1 MKLRRR
7 YGSSIS
13 FNDLLFNTL
22 LGFVFLFICA
32 FLLIAPITKKAIETK
47 AEFVITV
54 TWNNESADDVDVWL
68 EDPAGNVLFFRQRD
82 IGLMHLDRDDLG
94 KMNDKVLLPNG
105 ESVEYEYNQE
115 IVTIRGILSG
125 EWVLNVH
132 MYRKRDGFSDGAS
145 PEEEYLSTAKPTTV
159 VVKMDKLNPELK
171 TIVYKKIKLVAN
183 WQEETV
189 ARFTMAADGSIMDM
203 NELPKSLIQS
213 EPRVSDTG
221 AADQGEF

>member
-47 AEFVITV
+47 AEFIISV
-54 TWNNESADDVDVWL
+54 TWDPESKDDVDVWL
-68 EDPAGNVLFFRQRD
+68 QDPAGNVLFFRQRD
-82 IGLMHLDRDDLG
+82 TGLMHLDRDDLG
-94 KMNDKVLLPNG
+94 RLNDKILLPNG
-105 ESVEYEYNQE
+105 DSVEYLYNQE
-115 IVTIRGILSG
+115 IVTIRGILPG

-132 MYRKRDGFSDGAS
+132 MYRKRDGFDDTAS
-145 PEEEYLSTAKPTTV
+145 PEEQYLSTADPTTV
-159 VVKMDKLNPELK
+159 EIKMEKLNPELQ
-171 TIVYKKIKLVAN
+171 IILYKKVILREN

-189 ARFTMAADGSIMDM
+189 ARFTMTSDGDIIDI
-203 NELPKSLIQS
+203 NDLPKSLIQS
-213 EPRVSDTG
+213 EARPTQG
-221 AADQGEF
+221 GEF